1 MRRLAAKYRISS
13 TLRTGVALVGHYA
26 GQLLTPLP
34 ATIISYQDFKRSYPH
49 GGILPRDT
57 GYRRPY
63 GRNPYRGY

>member
-1 MRRLAAKYRISS
+1 M
-13 TLRTGVALVGHYA
+13 ALVGHYA